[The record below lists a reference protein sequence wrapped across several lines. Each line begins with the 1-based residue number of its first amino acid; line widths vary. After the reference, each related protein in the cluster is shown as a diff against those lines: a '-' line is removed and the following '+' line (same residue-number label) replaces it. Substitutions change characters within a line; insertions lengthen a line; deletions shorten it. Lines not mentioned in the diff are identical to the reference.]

1 MNSDQVRVYNIKECI
16 SFKKTNEEFGGLSN
30 MASGFPLKINNID
43 IKTSEALY
51 QSMRFPDYPDIQK
64 EIIYQKS
71 PMTAKMI
78 SKKYRKIYTR
88 EDWNKK
94 RISIMR
100 WCLQVKLVQN
110 MDKFGLLLIETKDKN
125 IVEISRK
132 DDFWGT
138 IQKEEFLIGVNA
150 LGRLLMEL
158 REYHKNNIIEKVE
171 PLNINNFRLF
181 GEKITDVYKNK
192 TDKIKTSLFE

>member
-1 MNSDQVRVYNIKECI
+1 
-16 SFKKTNEEFGGLSN
+16 

-110 MDKFGLLLIETKDKN
+110 LDKFGLLLIETKDKN